1 MTVVPVNVDAL
12 KKQEKTDSK
21 SRWKTEDGWIYP
33 GMRESLEDN
42 KHPKKPHVAAVD
54 ELKEVELFVCFV
66 LYYLIMATICQFIVV
81 RTKKKVKINCCEN
94 RQIPQSV
101 KINCNENTHRD
112 KIMRFHSCK
121 NKFGYNMQFTEI
133 SWP

>member
-54 ELKEVELFVCFV
+54 ELKEVELFCLFCS
-66 LYYLIMATICQFIVV
+66 LLSYYGYCMPIYCSEN
-81 RTKKKVKINCCEN
+81 KKKSEN
-94 RQIPQSV
+94 ELLQ
-101 KINCNENTHRD
+101 K
-112 KIMRFHSCK
+112 
-121 NKFGYNMQFTEI
+121 
-133 SWP
+133 